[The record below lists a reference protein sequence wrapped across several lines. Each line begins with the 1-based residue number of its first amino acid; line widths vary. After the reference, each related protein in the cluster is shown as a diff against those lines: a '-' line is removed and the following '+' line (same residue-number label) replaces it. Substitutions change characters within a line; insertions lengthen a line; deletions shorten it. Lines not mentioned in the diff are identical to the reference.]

1 MEPLRKKVEFAKTYR
16 LGKSVRT
23 PNFTIKALQ
32 VKTETIKLGIVVSKK
47 VSKKAVV
54 RNRARRRV
62 REIIRKNISLAIPG
76 FFVIVNIY
84 TDLSILSHADLEK
97 EIIRSLQSLKVFKN
111 E

>member
-16 LGKSVRT
+16 LGKSIRT

-32 VKTETIKLGIVVSKK
+32 VKESTIKLGIVVPKK

-84 TDLSILSHADLEK
+84 TDLSEINHTNLEK
-97 EIIRSLQSLKVFKN
+97 SLIQSLQSLKVFKTQ
-111 E
+111 

>member
-1 MEPLRKKVEFAKTYR
+1 MKPLRKKVEFSKTYR

-23 PNFTIKALQ
+23 PNFTIKALR
-32 VKTETIKLGIVVSKK
+32 VNDPEIKLGIVVPKK

-84 TDLSILSHADLEK
+84 TDLVEINHNDLEK
-97 EIIRSLQSLKVFKN
+97 SIIESLQYLNVFKKQ
-111 E
+111 

>member
-1 MEPLRKKVEFAKTYR
+1 MEPLRKKVEFSKTYR

-23 PNFTIKALQ
+23 PHYTIKALA
-32 VKTETIKLGIVVSKK
+32 VKESTIKLGIVVPKK

-84 TDLSILSHADLEK
+84 TDLSSLNHSELERD
-97 EIIRSLQSLKVFKN
+97 IIQSLQKLKVFTTQ
-111 E
+111 

>member
-16 LGKSVRT
+16 LGKSIRT
-23 PNFTIKALQ
+23 PDFTIKVLK
-32 VKTETIKLGIVVSKK
+32 VKEPVIKLGIVVPKK

-62 REIIRKNISLAIPG
+62 REIIRKNISLATPG

-84 TDLSILSHADLEK
+84 NDLTGLNHNDLERN
-97 EIIRSLQSLKVFKN
+97 IIQSLVSLKVFRTK
-111 E
+111 